1 MNKIRFKINRYKRKF
16 SKFKTL
22 QANQYKEF
30 NNKFNMKIIH
40 FKSKTIQNSKAI
52 RRINFKNWI
61 NKMK

>member
-1 MNKIRFKINRYKRKF
+1 MNKIRFKTNRYKRKF

-30 NNKFNMKIIH
+30 NNKSNMKIIH